1 MIRPQSEFPLLE
13 RYKEK
18 FNVTH
23 NTIFAYDNVIY
34 SNNELPHDLVIHENT
49 HFKQQEKYGLDNW
62 VEQYLNDN
70 FFRLKMEVEAY
81 RKQLESIKDR
91 NFRSRIRQESVSHL
105 ASDLYGNIVTVEEA
119 QNLLKA

>member
-1 MIRPQSEFPLLE
+1 MIRPQKEFPLLE

-34 SNNELPHDLVIHENT
+34 SNNELPHDLVIHEMT
-49 HFKQQEKYGLDNW
+49 HHKQQEKYGLDNW

-70 FFRLKMEVEAY
+70 LFRLKMEVEAY
-81 RKQLESIKDR
+81 RKQLDSIKDR
-91 NFRSRIRQESVSHL
+91 NFRSKIRQESISHL

-119 QNLLKA
+119 KNLLK

>member
-1 MIRPQSEFPLLE
+1 MIRPQSEFPLLN

-18 FNVTH
+18 FPITN

-34 SNNELPHDLVIHENT
+34 CNYELPHDLVVHEMT
-49 HFKQQEKYGLDNW
+49 HHKQQEKYGLDNW

-81 RKQLESIKDR
+81 RKQLDSIKDR
-91 NFRSRIRQESVSHL
+91 NFRSKVRQESVSHL

-119 QNLLKA
+119 QNLLR